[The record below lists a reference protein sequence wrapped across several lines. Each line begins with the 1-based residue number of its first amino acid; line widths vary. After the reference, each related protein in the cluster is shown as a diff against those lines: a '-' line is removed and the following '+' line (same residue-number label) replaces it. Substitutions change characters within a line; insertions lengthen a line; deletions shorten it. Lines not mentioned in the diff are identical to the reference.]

1 MRYLKNLVICT
12 LLFTGFAM
20 PGLASAQAQ
29 EEYWKICIFKV
40 ATLEG
45 NNEMLAKVYVTICDP
60 RTGMPMQDPDVQS
73 VEVVLSGY
81 TSRGELNNPDVPIYI
96 PLLLDCSRSMAGAAP
111 ALIKAAKQSL
121 NNAPDNSMFS
131 VVCFDEEIQ
140 LLQDFTEN
148 ISVLTYA
155 IDQYQVS
162 QKGTCLYDAAYT
174 TVETMTKAPPGRR
187 AVILFTDGKDETKE
201 GKTCSKRSFT
211 ELVAFAVKSQ
221 VPISTIGLSYR
232 GDTDAIN
239 IPELK
244 SLAASTG
251 GISAI
256 AREDNLASTF
266 KNIMLALK
274 AQRMIEV
281 PIYPRRGV
289 NNAVLNITLKDGTT
303 FTTEFPVTSNT
314 DYQGP
319 VRANLAGFVLRPERQ
334 SYEVQL
340 DLTAPELVGYIRME
354 VLDREAGSKVW
365 GDIFN
370 QFSVHTSFFM
380 PTEPLTIGRAYTLCI
395 FAVREG
401 DNLPFNIGVDTDK
414 NPSPKLCH
422 DFVFDPSG
430 VYPSLELQAV
440 AQVDDNLVL
449 SVELTK
455 PDLIGGFNVSL
466 VDENTKIQVL
476 NLDSTVPAILSSTE
490 TITIPTRTNRAKDGT
505 YTVVVRILDKN
516 EMAYPTAE
524 YKYEGIGYNAPSLF
538 KRLIAALIAAPI
550 YLFSILGIIL
560 AAIVFLMFNP
570 SRQSPSSGMPILE
583 KLLRGKLSNRKSWTA
598 VIPKEDDEP
607 IPSRIHSSVNPSTS
621 TAARTNNPGSPQ
633 SRSATV
639 ISATPQATITV
650 LQDGS
655 RTLPERPTV
664 VASLPFLIGRTEG
677 SILIADS
684 SISHKHAQITYDNVE
699 HAYYI
704 MDMNS
709 SNGTRLNNQ
718 HLIPGQPIRLSGG
731 SVIGLGP
738 NVTFRFDLK

>member
-1 MRYLKNLVICT
+1 MHYPKYII
-12 LLFTGFAM
+12 LFTLFLIS
-20 PGLASAQAQ
+20 LATPSTDAAQAQ
-29 EEYWKICIFKV
+29 EEYWEICINKV

-45 NNEMLAKVYVTICDP
+45 ANEMLAKVYVIICDP

-73 VEVVLSGY
+73 VKVELNGHISP
-81 TSRGELNNPDVPIYI
+81 GELKDPDVPISVT
-96 PLLLDCSRSMAGAAP
+96 LAGDKSRSMAGAAP
-111 ALIKAAKQSL
+111 AVIKALKQSL
-121 NNAPDNSMFS
+121 NYAPGNSLFS
-131 VVCFDEEIQ
+131 LVLFDDEIQ

-162 QKGTCLYDAAYT
+162 QKGTCLYDAAYA
-174 TVETMTKAPPGRR
+174 TVEAMAKAPPGRR

-201 GKTCSKRSFT
+201 GKKCSKHTFN
-211 ELVAFAVKSQ
+211 ELVAFAIKSQ

-232 GDTDAIN
+232 GGTDAMN

-244 SLAASTG
+244 ILADSTG

-256 AREDNLASTF
+256 AREDNLVSTF
-266 KNIMLALK
+266 KNIMMALK

-314 DYQGP
+314 EYQGP

-354 VLDREAGSKVW
+354 ILDREAGSKVW
-365 GDIFN
+365 GDVFY
-370 QFSVHTSFFM
+370 QFSIHTSLFI
-380 PTEPLTIGRAYTLCI
+380 PTEPLTIGREYTLCI
-395 FAVREG
+395 LAIRNE
-401 DNLPFNIGVDTDK
+401 DNLPFNIDVDADK

-430 VYPSLELQAV
+430 VYPSLELQSV
-440 AQVDDNLVL
+440 AQPDGDLIL
-449 SVELTK
+449 TVEVTST
-455 PDLIGGFNVSL
+455 DLIGGFDVWLEN
-466 VDENTKIQVL
+466 ENTNTQVPNSRFTAPAFL
-476 NLDSTVPAILSSTE
+476 GSTG
-490 TITIPTRTNRAKDGT
+490 TITIPTKANRVKDGT
-505 YTVVVRILDKN
+505 YTVVVRVLDKN

-524 YKYEGIGYNAPSLF
+524 YKYEEIGYNAPSLF
-538 KRLIAALIAAPI
+538 VRLIEALLTAPI

-583 KLLRGKLSNRKSWTA
+583 KLLRGKLGSRKSWTA
-598 VIPKEDDEP
+598 VIPEEDDEP
-607 IPSRIHSSVNPSTS
+607 IRSRIHSSVNPSTN
-621 TAARTNNPGSPQ
+621 AAALTNNSRSPQ
-633 SRSATV
+633 SCSATV
-639 ISATPQATITV
+639 ISAIPQAMITV
-650 LQDGS
+650 LQDINH
-655 RTLPERPTV
+655 TLPQRPTV
-664 VASLPFLIGRTEG
+664 VASLPFLIGRSEG
-677 SILIADS
+677 AILISDS
-684 SISHKHAQITYDNVE
+684 SISHKHAQITYDNIE

-704 MDMNS
+704 TDMNS

-718 HLIPGQPIRLSGG
+718 RLIPGQPIRLSSGA
-731 SVIGLGP
+731 VIGLGP
-738 NVTFRFDLK
+738 HVTFRFDLK